1 MEMWNVL
8 LEIGGRAV
16 HIIKW
21 QRTWCSSVLWKIELL
36 SNETGYLAEK
46 MSMQSV
52 EGAIWL
58 LLTAIMVKYE
68 RREKLE
74 KELLSKKTQGFV
86 DLENSQRSHIS
97 KSEKVHSEK
106 EF

>member
-1 MEMWNVL
+1 ML
-8 LEIGGRAV
+8 LEIGGRAI

-58 LLTAIMVKYE
+58 LLTAFMVKYE

-74 KELLSKKTQGFV
+74 KELLSKKT
-86 DLENSQRSHIS
+86 
-97 KSEKVHSEK
+97 
-106 EF
+106 